1 MYEKLLS
8 EGKIGSLTLKNRVI
22 MAAMGVDCA
31 EPDGKAGPR
40 VSDYYEER
48 AKGGVGLII
57 TEVTRVNNYH
67 GLALGGQLSMAS
79 DDMIEPFSKMVD
91 KIHSHGTKIFVQL
104 HHPGRQNLSAL
115 AYSWNLL
122 SKVGKIIP
130 HFWDITYGMGKY
142 VDTAMLEDPRVMKMM
157 KFMPPVVSSG
167 NIPTGLGASIIKGQP
182 TRALTIPEIHRLE
195 KQFIAAAKRVQKAGG
210 DGVELHAAHGYLI
223 QQFLSP
229 YTNNRKDMY
238 GGSLDNRMRFLL
250 NILKGI
256 KKECGEDFP
265 VSVRL
270 TVDEFYDLL
279 GYENRGIQLAEGVQM
294 AKKVE
299 EAGAD
304 LINVSC
310 GNYETLNT
318 LIEPMSFQPGWRT
331 YLAKAVKEAVS
342 VPVAGVGVI
351 RTPDQAEALLESGN
365 QDFITLGRPMLADP
379 HWVEKAAAGRPQ
391 DIQRCISCVT
401 CFETDEGNALKGEP
415 CECAMNPYCC
425 REIQYNENTI
435 KKDGNGLTVAVVG
448 AGPAGLTA
456 AREAAKRGFKTVLF
470 EKENEPGGQLNL
482 AKMPPNKDR
491 MQWAIDDLT
500 QGAKNAG
507 VEIRLGTAATEENLK
522 ALKPYAVI
530 LASGG
535 TPIVPKIPGLDG
547 DNVCTV
553 ADVLSG
559 KVNIEGKKVAVIGS
573 GLTGLETAELLV
585 EKGNTVTVVEMA
597 DKIGPGIWTQ
607 HYWDIVPNLDK
618 AGANLL
624 PSHKLTRVSDKSVF
638 LETADGNLK
647 VIDVDCVVLSLGVR
661 SVKDLEAAAKSIA
674 DKVIAIGD
682 ADKPGKIVHATR
694 AGLEAA
700 WAL

>member
-8 EGKIGSLTLKNRVI
+8 EGKIGNLTLKNRVI

-279 GYENRGIQLAEGVQM
+279 GYENRGIQLPEGVQM

-310 GNYETLNT
+310 GTYETLNT

-435 KKDGNGLTVAVVG
+435 NRNGKGLTVAVVG

-522 ALKPYAVI
+522 ELKPYAVI

-559 KVNIEGKKVAVIGS
+559 KVNIKGRKVAVIGS

-585 EKGNTVTVVEMA
+585 DKGNTVTVVEMA

-618 AGANLL
+618 AGVNLL

-661 SVKDLEAAAKSIA
+661 SVKDLDAAAKSIA
-674 DKVIAIGD
+674 DKVISVGD
-682 ADKPGKIVHATR
+682 ANKPGKIVHATR

>member
-8 EGKIGSLTLKNRVI
+8 EGRIGNLTLKNRVI

-79 DDMIEPFSKMVD
+79 DNMIEPFSKMVD

-279 GYENRGIQLAEGVQM
+279 GYENRGIQLPEGVQM

-310 GNYETLNT
+310 GTYETLNT
-318 LIEPMSFQPGWRT
+318 LIEPISFQPGWRT

-351 RTPDQAEALLESGN
+351 RTPDQAEVDCSTAGFPILHYLLE
-365 QDFITLGRPMLADP
+365 
-379 HWVEKAAAGRPQ
+379 
-391 DIQRCISCVT
+391 
-401 CFETDEGNALKGEP
+401 
-415 CECAMNPYCC
+415 
-425 REIQYNENTI
+425 
-435 KKDGNGLTVAVVG
+435 
-448 AGPAGLTA
+448 
-456 AREAAKRGFKTVLF
+456 
-470 EKENEPGGQLNL
+470 
-482 AKMPPNKDR
+482 
-491 MQWAIDDLT
+491 
-500 QGAKNAG
+500 
-507 VEIRLGTAATEENLK
+507 
-522 ALKPYAVI
+522 
-530 LASGG
+530 
-535 TPIVPKIPGLDG
+535 
-547 DNVCTV
+547 
-553 ADVLSG
+553 
-559 KVNIEGKKVAVIGS
+559 
-573 GLTGLETAELLV
+573 
-585 EKGNTVTVVEMA
+585 
-597 DKIGPGIWTQ
+597 
-607 HYWDIVPNLDK
+607 
-618 AGANLL
+618 
-624 PSHKLTRVSDKSVF
+624 
-638 LETADGNLK
+638 
-647 VIDVDCVVLSLGVR
+647 
-661 SVKDLEAAAKSIA
+661 
-674 DKVIAIGD
+674 
-682 ADKPGKIVHATR
+682 
-694 AGLEAA
+694 
-700 WAL
+700 

>member
-1 MYEKLLS
+1 
-8 EGKIGSLTLKNRVI
+8 
-22 MAAMGVDCA
+22 
-31 EPDGKAGPR
+31 
-40 VSDYYEER
+40 
-48 AKGGVGLII
+48 
-57 TEVTRVNNYH
+57 
-67 GLALGGQLSMAS
+67 
-79 DDMIEPFSKMVD
+79 
-91 KIHSHGTKIFVQL
+91 
-104 HHPGRQNLSAL
+104 
-115 AYSWNLL
+115 
-122 SKVGKIIP
+122 
-130 HFWDITYGMGKY
+130 
-142 VDTAMLEDPRVMKMM
+142 
-157 KFMPPVVSSG
+157 
-167 NIPTGLGASIIKGQP
+167 
-182 TRALTIPEIHRLE
+182 
-195 KQFIAAAKRVQKAGG
+195 
-210 DGVELHAAHGYLI
+210 
-223 QQFLSP
+223 
-229 YTNNRKDMY
+229 
-238 GGSLDNRMRFLL
+238 
-250 NILKGI
+250 ILKGI

-279 GYENRGIQLAEGVQM
+279 GYENRGIQLPEGVQM

-351 RTPDQAEALLESGN
+351 RTPDQAEELLESGN

-435 KKDGNGLTVAVVG
+435 NRNGKGLTVAVVG

-522 ALKPYAVI
+522 ELKPYAVI

-559 KVNIEGKKVAVIGS
+559 KVNIEGRKVAVIGS

-585 EKGNTVTVVEMA
+585 DKGNTVTVVEMA

-618 AGANLL
+618 AGVNLL

-674 DKVIAIGD
+674 DKVISVGD
-682 ADKPGKIVHATR
+682 TNKPGKIVHATR

-700 WAL
+700 WALSATTNSDKCKKLRPDGRSFSQCMSGQPAV

>member
-31 EPDGKAGPR
+31 EPDGSAGPR

-67 GLALGGQLSMAS
+67 GLALGGQLSMSEDA
-79 DDMIEPFSKMVD
+79 MIEPFSKMVD

-115 AYSWNLL
+115 AYSWNMLA
-122 SKVGKIIP
+122 KVGKFIP

-256 KKECGEDFP
+256 KAECGQDFP

-279 GYENRGIQLAEGVQM
+279 GYENRGIQLPEGIQM

-331 YLAKAVKEAVS
+331 YLAKAVKEVVS

-401 CFETDEGNALKGEP
+401 CFETDEANALKGEP

-435 KKDGNGLTVAVVG
+435 KKNGNGLTVAVVG

-507 VEIRLGTAATEENLK
+507 VEIRLGTPATEENLK
-522 ALKPYAVI
+522 ELKPFAVI

-559 KVNIEGKKVAVIGS
+559 KVSIEGKKVAVIGS

-618 AGANLL
+618 AGVNLL

-674 DKVIAIGD
+674 DKVISVGD
-682 ADKPGKIVHATR
+682 ANKPGKIVHATR